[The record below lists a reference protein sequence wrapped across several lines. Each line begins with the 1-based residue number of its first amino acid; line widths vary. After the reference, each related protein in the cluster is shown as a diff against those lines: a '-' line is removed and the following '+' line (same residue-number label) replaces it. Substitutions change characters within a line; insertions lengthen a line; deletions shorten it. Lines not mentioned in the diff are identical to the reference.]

1 MIKDIINSNETIL
14 PNDKQM
20 DALKEYFPAC
30 FKADGSF
37 DIERFKEY
45 LSDKLTISN

>member
-20 DALKEYFPAC
+20 DALKEYFQLVLRQMEVLIL
-30 FKADGSF
+30 KDSKN
-37 DIERFKEY
+37 I
-45 LSDKLTISN
+45 

>member
-20 DALKEYFPAC
+20 EALKGNFPAC

-45 LSDKLTISN
+45 LSGK